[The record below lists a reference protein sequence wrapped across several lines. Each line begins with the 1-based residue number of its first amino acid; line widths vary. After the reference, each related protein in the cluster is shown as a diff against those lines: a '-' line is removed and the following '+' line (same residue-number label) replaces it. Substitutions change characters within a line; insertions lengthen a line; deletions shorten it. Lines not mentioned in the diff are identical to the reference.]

1 MKLIDHR
8 KFFAFV
14 VEDAIKLTND
24 QDADVFASW
33 KVGGQDFY
41 IYGKAIEGS
50 VCSPCV
56 SVAGTPGDCVPPSF
70 DCRPVCA
77 VYREANAQIS
87 GGTLSA
93 EADGSQGDGHA

>member
-1 MKLIDHR
+1 MIGQKGNEMKLIDHR

-24 QDADVFASW
+24 RDADIFASW

-41 IYGKAIEGS
+41 IYGKAVEGS

-56 SVAGTPGDCVPPSF
+56 EVAGTPGDCVPPAF
-70 DCRPVCA
+70 NCRPVCA
-77 VYREANAQIS
+77 VYREANTK
-87 GGTLSA
+87 G
-93 EADGSQGDGHA
+93 EAPK